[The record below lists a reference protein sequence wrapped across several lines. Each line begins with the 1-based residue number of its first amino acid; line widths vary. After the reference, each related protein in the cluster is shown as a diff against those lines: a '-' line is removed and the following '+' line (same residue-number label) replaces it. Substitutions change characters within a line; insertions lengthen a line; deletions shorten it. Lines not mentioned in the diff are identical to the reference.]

1 MINQK
6 SVPTNLQLTDV
17 NSVFK
22 KKGSN
27 LAENYRSLSVLFR
40 VPKVFEKLG

>member
-6 SVPTNLQLTDV
+6 SVPTNLQLADV

-22 KKGSN
+22 KKDSN
-27 LAENYRSLSVLFR
+27 LAKRIIDY
-40 VPKVFEKLG
+40 